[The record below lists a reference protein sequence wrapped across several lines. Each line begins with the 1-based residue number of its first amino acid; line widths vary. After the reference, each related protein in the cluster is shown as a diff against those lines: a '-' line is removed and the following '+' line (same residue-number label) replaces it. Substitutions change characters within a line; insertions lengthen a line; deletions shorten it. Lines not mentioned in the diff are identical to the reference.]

1 MYLIKTPGFVQGL
14 FPNFTWKIPNAS
26 KEIYL
31 TFDDGPAPGTTQ
43 WILDLLESYDAKAT
57 FFCVGENVEK
67 YPEIFNKIKEGGH
80 RVGNHTYNH
89 LAGWSTDNIEY
100 FHNVRKC
107 AQLVDSSLFR
117 PPYGKM
123 KPSQVQFLQR
133 HYQIVMWDVLSGDFD
148 EEMTSEKCVQNVL
161 RNSKSGSIIVFHD
174 NYKSFDI
181 LQKALPLILENLKSR
196 GYVFK
201 AIEPIAVAERKSSGA
216 FARAGI

>member
-14 FPNFTWKIPNAS
+14 FPNFTWKIPSSS

-43 WILDLLESYDAKAT
+43 WILDLLSSYDAKAT

-67 YPEIFNKIKEGGH
+67 YPEIFQSIKREGH
-80 RVGNHTYNH
+80 QVGNHTYNH

-100 FHNVRKC
+100 FHNIRKC
-107 AQLVDSSLFR
+107 AQLVDSTLFR

-148 EEMTSEKCVQNVL
+148 EEMTAQKCAQNVIK
-161 RNSKSGSIIVFHD
+161 NAKSGSIVVFHD
-174 NYKSFDI
+174 NYKSFDV
-181 LQKALPLILENLKSR
+181 LKTALPEILENLKSR
-196 GYVFK
+196 GYTFK
-201 AIEPIAVAERKSSGA
+201 ALEHSMVAEVKASEA
-216 FARAGI
+216 FARATI